1 MFAHSAI
8 ATNTEDMNSHAYDAI
23 VIGAGAAGLSAALVL
38 GRARRRVLVLDGGP
52 PRNAAASHVN
62 GYLGV
67 DGLSPLELLAVG
79 RTQVEKLG
87 VEIRED
93 LATRVEIVD
102 DGFAV
107 WAGGEQLHAR
117 RLVLAAGIT
126 DSLPEIPGLREGFG
140 VDVFHCPYCHGYE
153 VAGQRLAVVATHP
166 MSNHQIRMVRQ
177 WSDDVVFFLNDTVE
191 LDADERRLFAARGVE
206 VVDGRVAEIVR
217 QGGALRGVRTAEG
230 SVIEVDAV
238 FVAPAMVLNLDA
250 FAGLDLAMAES
261 PLGPVVAT
269 DLTGATNVPG
279 LWAAGNVADAGS
291 QVISASATGAKAG
304 AMVNASL
311 IEQEWAEAE
320 RVVI

>member
-1 MFAHSAI
+1 MFAEPHVP
-8 ATNTEDMNSHAYDAI
+8 TNTEDMNSHAYDAI

-38 GRARRRVLVLDGGP
+38 GRARRHVLVLDGGP
-52 PRNAAASHVN
+52 PRNALAAHVN

-87 VEIRED
+87 VEIRDEV
-93 LATRVEIVD
+93 ASHVEIVD
-102 DGFAV
+102 GGFAV
-107 WAGGEQLHAR
+107 RAGDEQLHAK

-126 DSLPEIPGLREGFG
+126 DSLPEITGLREGFG

-177 WSDDVVFFLNDTVE
+177 WSDDVVFFLNDTIE
-191 LDADERRLFAARGVE
+191 LDADDRRLFAARGVE
-206 VVDGRVAEIVR
+206 VVDGAVSEIVR
-217 QGGALRGVRTAEG
+217 RGGALQGVRATDG
-230 SVIEVDAV
+230 SVIDVDAV

-250 FAGLDLAMAES
+250 FAGFDLEMTDT

-304 AMVNASL
+304 AMINSSL
-311 IEQEWAEAE
+311 IDEEWAA
-320 RVVI
+320 VG

>member
-1 MFAHSAI
+1 
-8 ATNTEDMNSHAYDAI
+8 MNPHAYDAI
-23 VIGAGAAGLSAALVL
+23 VIGAGAAGLSSALVL

-52 PRNAAASHVN
+52 PRNAAADHVN

-67 DGLSPLELLAVG
+67 DGLSPLELLEVG

-87 VEIRED
+87 VEVRD
-93 LATRVEIVD
+93 AFASRVEAVD
-102 DGFAV
+102 DGFVV
-107 WAGGEQLHAR
+107 WVGSEQLHAK

-126 DSLPEIPGLREGFG
+126 DSLPDIPGLGEGFG
-140 VDVFHCPYCHGYE
+140 LDVFHCPYCHGYE

-166 MSNHQIRMVRQ
+166 MSNHQVRMVRQ
-177 WSDDVVFFLNDTVE
+177 WSDDVVFYLNDTVE

-206 VVDGRVAEIVR
+206 VVDGPVSEIVR
-217 QGGALRGVRTAEG
+217 RDGALRGVRAADGTVRDA
-230 SVIEVDAV
+230 DAV

-250 FAGLDLAMAES
+250 FAGFDLEMTET

-279 LWAAGNVADAGS
+279 LWAVGNVADAGS

-304 AMVNASL
+304 AMINASL
-311 IEQEWAEAE
+311 IEEEWADAAS
-320 RVVI
+320 

>member
-1 MFAHSAI
+1 MFAI
-8 ATNTEDMNSHAYDAI
+8 RRGATNTEDMNSHAYDAI

-52 PRNAAASHVN
+52 PRNAAAAHVN

-87 VEIRED
+87 VEVRED
-93 LATRVEIVD
+93 VASRVEIVD
-102 DGFAV
+102 GGFAV
-107 WAGGEQLHAR
+107 RAGGELLHAK

-126 DSLPEIPGLREGFG
+126 DSLPDIPGLEEGFG
-140 VDVFHCPYCHGYE
+140 IDVFHCPYCHGYE

-177 WSDDVVFFLNDTVE
+177 WSDDVVFFLNDTIE

-206 VVDGRVAEIVR
+206 VIDGAVGEIVR
-217 QGGALRGVRTAEG
+217 QGGALRGVRAADG
-230 SVIEVDAV
+230 SVVEADAV

-250 FAGLDLAMAES
+250 FAAFDLEMTET
-261 PLGPVVAT
+261 PLGPVVAP

-279 LWAAGNVADAGS
+279 LWAVGNVADASS

-304 AMVNASL
+304 AMINASL
-311 IEQEWAEAE
+311 IEDEWAAA
-320 RVVI
+320 VS